1 MSKSRKPA
9 AVAHC
14 RVTPLHWSQ
23 YLEGEFSTAECR
35 RCETHLQECEACR
48 AKLQGLRRAVSA
60 CRAAGA
66 TAVPAAVRAAAKRR
80 ARALLSG
87 APR

>member
-1 MSKSRKPA
+1 MSKSRTPA
-9 AVAHC
+9 ATAHC

-35 RCETHLQECEACR
+35 RCETHLRACEACR
-48 AKLQGLRRAVSA
+48 EKLQGLRHAVKA

-66 TAVPAAVRAAAKRR
+66 TAVPAAVKATAKRR
-80 ARALLSG
+80 ARALLARS
-87 APR
+87 RR

>member
-1 MSKSRKPA
+1 MTRSGKPA
-9 AVAHC
+9 AAAHC

-23 YLEGEFSTAECR
+23 YLEGELSTAACR

-48 AKLQGLRRAVSA
+48 VKLQGLRRAVSA
-60 CRAAGA
+60 CRAAGK
-66 TAVPAAVRAAAKRR
+66 TAVPAAVRATAKRR

-87 APR
+87 SQR

>member
-1 MSKSRKPA
+1 MSRPVKPA
-9 AVAHC
+9 AASHC

-35 RCETHLQECEACR
+35 RCETHLEECAACR
-48 AKLQGLRRAVSA
+48 AKLQGLRHAVSA

-66 TAVPAAVRAAAKRR
+66 TAVPAAVRVTAKRR
-80 ARALLSG
+80 ARALLS
-87 APR
+87 RSRR